1 MAVGKVTGSFEFC
14 LNNCGAKMCIFI
26 KDLLYSHENVMTK
39 IPIQYNELTG
49 LRISISD
56 ALHSAVCCCEIIFQS
71 ITCGGARSRSIH

>member
-39 IPIQYNELTG
+39 ILSLGQKY
-49 LRISISD
+49 
-56 ALHSAVCCCEIIFQS
+56 
-71 ITCGGARSRSIH
+71 IHGSVKDEFNFF